1 MEDNKKIKSFNEHQ
15 EKLDISD
22 VIISNKIILEIRK
35 NGTIIDFC
43 KETDGLITIDMQ
55 DDENINFVTISLTKE
70 EVKKVIKQ
78 LQDYIE

>member
-1 MEDNKKIKSFNEHQ
+1 MD
-15 EKLDISD
+15 
-22 VIISNKIILEIRK
+22 LEIRK